1 MHPAAVTRP
10 LATPWRRAAVA
21 ARLHVQLE
29 RVASLVVEDHRAP
42 VPRLDARVFE
52 IELVARLAL
61 VGADGRTL
69 ERRTIAASAGAAE
82 DFAQRVIDAVSWAT
96 EQHPGLAVLLTHAPT
111 ATWGELRAALPG
123 TDARIAPAAPTEV
136 RLDRRPR
143 LA

>member
-1 MHPAAVTRP
+1 MHPAAVTQP

-21 ARLHVQLE
+21 AHLHVHLE

-52 IELVARLAL
+52 IELIARLAL

-69 ERRTIAASAGAAE
+69 ERRTIAAGATAAE
-82 DFAQRVIDAVSWAT
+82 DFARRVVDAVTWAT
-96 EQHPGLAVLLTHAPT
+96 ELHPGLAVQLTHAPT
-111 ATWGELRAALPG
+111 ATWDALRAALPR
-123 TDARIAPAAPTEV
+123 TEARIAPTAPTEH

-143 LA
+143 VA

>member
-1 MHPAAVTRP
+1 MHPAAVTQP

-21 ARLHVQLE
+21 ARLHVHLE

-61 VGADGRTL
+61 IGADGRTL
-69 ERRTIAASAGAAE
+69 ERRTIAAAAGAAE

-96 EQHPGLAVLLTHAPT
+96 ELHPGLAVLITHAPT
-111 ATWGELRAALPG
+111 ATWSALRAALPE
-123 TDARIAPAAPTEV
+123 TEAQIAQVAPTELH
-136 RLDRRPR
+136 LDRRPR
-143 LA
+143 VS